1 MNAIELCTC
10 DHYSCP
16 LHPKNQDQGCTPCIE
31 KNLKMKEIPNCYFKI
46 VDPDDKR
53 CGDTFEDFAK
63 IINKQ

>member
-10 DHYSCP
+10 ENYKYP
-16 LHPKNQDQGCTPCIE
+16 LHPRNQKQGCTPCIE

-46 VDPDDKR
+46 VDHNNKR

-63 IINKQ
+63 IINR